1 MKIIPLLVSILFIHV
16 NLITSN
22 TIVTK
27 TDKRQV
33 GTYDAISVSG
43 SYRVTLVEGSEGEI
57 TLHGSE
63 DDLDL
68 TEILIKNNVLIIRSE
83 KTSWYKK
90 WNVGKVEVTVPVE
103 KISKLTLSGSGRIH
117 NDFNLKAARFKS
129 VVSGSGNIKINLS
142 TDLFDGIIS
151 GSGSIDIQGDTNVS
165 NVKITGS
172 GNFDGERLA
181 SGNTEVVITGSGGA
195 QVHAENAIDV
205 LITGSG
211 NVKCYGNPTKQ
222 NSRVTGS
229 GKISI
234 IR

>member
-1 MKIIPLLVSILFIHV
+1 MKIISLLVSILFIHI
-16 NLITSN
+16 NLIKSDT
-22 TIVTK
+22 TIIK

-57 TLHGSE
+57 TLHGAE
-63 DDLDL
+63 DDLEL
-68 TEILIKNNVLIIRSE
+68 TKIFIKNNVLIIRSE
-83 KTSWYKK
+83 TTSWYKK

-117 NDFNLKAARFKS
+117 NDFNLKVAKFKS
-129 VVSGSGNIKINLS
+129 VVSGSGDIKINLS
-142 TDLFDGIIS
+142 TALFDGIIS
-151 GSGSIDIQGDTNVS
+151 GSGSIDIQGETNTS

-172 GNFDGERLA
+172 GNFDGEQLA
-181 SGNTEVVITGSGGA
+181 SGNTEVVITGSGSA
-195 QVHAENAIDV
+195 AVHAENAIDV
-205 LITGSG
+205 VITGSG
-211 NVKCYGNPTKQ
+211 NVRCYGNPTQQ

-229 GKISI
+229 GKMSI